1 MQKILMVIC
10 AVIGFSAVSNVYAC
24 DGKGHQTAAP
34 SSPAPA
40 PAAPA
45 PAK

>member
-1 MQKILMVIC
+1 MQKMLMVIC
-10 AVIGFSAVSNVYAC
+10 AVIGFSGAGSVYAC